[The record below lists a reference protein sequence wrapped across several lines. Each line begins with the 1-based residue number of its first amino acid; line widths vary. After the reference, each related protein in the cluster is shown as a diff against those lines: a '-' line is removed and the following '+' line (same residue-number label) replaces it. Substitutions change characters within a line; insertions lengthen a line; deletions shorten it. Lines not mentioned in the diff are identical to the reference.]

1 MASAPAG
8 WHASLSTGNPEID
21 AQHQE
26 ILRRLG
32 DLVDALEQGRREEIP
47 RMFEFLGDYIVRHFG
62 AEEAVMSASA
72 YPGANVHAA
81 AHRRFIREYGDLR
94 RLYEVAGPTQAVS
107 VRTAT
112 WVLDWLRSHIY
123 AADRALALHLRD
135 RSD

>member
-1 MASAPAG
+1 MASTPAG
-8 WHASLSTGNPEID
+8 WHPSLATGDPEID

-32 DLVDALEQGRREEIP
+32 ALVDALEEGRREEIP
-47 RMFEFLGDYIVRHFG
+47 GMFQFLGDYVVQHFG
-62 AEEAVMSASA
+62 AEERAMSGSA

-81 AHRRFIREYGDLR
+81 AHRRFVREYEDLR
-94 RLYEVAGPTQAVS
+94 RLYAAAGPTQAVA
-107 VRTAT
+107 VKTAT

-135 RSD
+135 RPG